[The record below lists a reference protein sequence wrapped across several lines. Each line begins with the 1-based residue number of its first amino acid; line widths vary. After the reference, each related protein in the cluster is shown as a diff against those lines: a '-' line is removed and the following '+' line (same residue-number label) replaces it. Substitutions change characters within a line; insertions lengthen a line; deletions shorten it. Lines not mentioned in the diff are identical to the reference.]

1 MRNTPKSS
9 KKATPAAKA
18 DFNDTITPLCLN
30 GVARVAEVQ
39 KNTLDLAAEQ
49 AAEWIGACKNAFS
62 FFPTAAPTFFFD
74 VLNQTVEIC
83 VETQKSAID
92 LVSEQT
98 QAVTGISK
106 QRANAYAEITE
117 SAKSA
122 FQSTVNRSA
131 EAQKRVLEFADTQ
144 NKAICAATKKQIGS
158 SPITPFID
166 SFERGA
172 STLIE
177 AQKSILETTTKPMA
191 AHA

>member
-18 DFNDTITPLCLN
+18 DFNEILTPLCLN
-30 GVARVAEVQ
+30 GVARVAELQ
-39 KNTLDLAAEQ
+39 KNSLDLAAEQ
-49 AAEWIGACKNAFS
+49 TAEWIGACKNAFS
-62 FFPTAAPTFFFD
+62 FLPFATPTFFFD
-74 VLNQTVEIC
+74 VLGQTVETC

-92 LVSEQT
+92 LVAEQT
-98 QAVTGISK
+98 HAVTGIAK

-122 FQSTVNRSA
+122 FQSSVRRTV
-131 EAQKRVLEFADTQ
+131 EAQKKVLEFAGAQT
-144 NKAICAATKKQIGS
+144 KAISQATKKQIGS
-158 SPITPFID
+158 SPITAFVD

-177 AQKSILETTTKPMA
+177 AQKSILEATTKPLA
-191 AHA
+191 VHA